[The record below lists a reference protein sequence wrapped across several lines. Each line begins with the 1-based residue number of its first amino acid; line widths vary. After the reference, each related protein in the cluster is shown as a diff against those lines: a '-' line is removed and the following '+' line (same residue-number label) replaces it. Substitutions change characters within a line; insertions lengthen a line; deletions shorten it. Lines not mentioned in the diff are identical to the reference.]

1 MDSTATA
8 AAAAQAQPVLLVT
21 NDDGIDA
28 PGLRFL
34 VDQLV
39 AAGRYRVLVCAPDT
53 DKSGVSHCITW
64 RPALRCKRVDISGA
78 TAFGVSGTPADC
90 ASLGISG
97 KLFDG
102 VVPDLVL
109 SGINIGN
116 NCGYHVIYS
125 GTVAGAR
132 EAFLYGIP
140 AMAMSYDWFF
150 SFTADQTIRILASI
164 MVVSILQYM
173 LYNTLE
179 PKSVFV
185 ESFEAFNK
193 WVAGQSSVNDL
204 KVSAEVCMPLINTI
218 VTEIKNGTYPKGSFL
233 NVDVPT
239 DAAHH
244 KGYRITKQGKYMAR
258 ISWEQTVYKKP
269 AVESYQTANMDVD
282 GEKDSELVTPS
293 ENDLLFKRVIVGR
306 SSDEVEGDDM
316 DHKSLVDGYITVTP
330 LGALSRTEPDAIPY
344 FKACVSRLVGDFS
357 SLGPSFSRSRVA

>member
-1 MDSTATA
+1 MDSTA
-8 AAAAQAQPVLLVT
+8 AAAATAAAPVLLVT

-53 DKSGVSHCITW
+53 DKSGVSHSISW
-64 RPALRCKRVDISGA
+64 RTALRCKRVDITGA

-90 ASLGISG
+90 TSLGISG

-102 VVPDLVL
+102 LVPDLVL

-140 AMAMSYDWFF
+140 AIAMSYDW
-150 SFTADQTIRILASI
+150 
-164 MVVSILQYM
+164 
-173 LYNTLE
+173 
-179 PKSVFV
+179 
-185 ESFEAFNK
+185 
-193 WVAGQSSVNDL
+193 VAGRSSVSDL
-204 KVSAEVCMPLINTI
+204 KVSAEVCMPLINAI
-218 VTEIKNGTYPKGSFL
+218 VTEIKNGTYPQGSFL

-244 KGYRITKQGKYMAR
+244 KGYKITKQGTYMAR

-282 GEKDSELVTPS
+282 GDKDSELVTS
-293 ENDLLFKRVIVGR
+293 ADDLLFKRVIVGR
-306 SSDEVEGDDM
+306 SSDGVEGEEM
-316 DHKSLVDGYITVTP
+316 DHNSLVDGYITVTP

-344 FKACVSRLVGDFS
+344 FKACVSRL
-357 SLGPSFSRSRVA
+357 

>member
-1 MDSTATA
+1 MDSTA
-8 AAAAQAQPVLLVT
+8 AAAAAAAPVLLVT

-39 AAGRYRVLVCAPDT
+39 AARRYRVLVCAPDT

-102 VVPDLVL
+102 LIPDLVL

-140 AMAMSYDWFF
+140 AIAMSYDW
-150 SFTADQTIRILASI
+150 
-164 MVVSILQYM
+164 
-173 LYNTLE
+173 
-179 PKSVFV
+179 
-185 ESFEAFNK
+185 
-193 WVAGQSSVNDL
+193 VAGKSSVNDL
-204 KVSAEVCMPLINTI
+204 KVSAEVCMPLINAI

-244 KGYRITKQGKYMAR
+244 KGYKITKQGKYLAR

-282 GEKDSELVTPS
+282 GEKDSELATSS

-306 SSDEVEGDDM
+306 SSDEVEGEDM
-316 DHKSLVDGYITVTP
+316 DHKSLADGYITVTP
-330 LGALSRTEPDAIPY
+330 LGALSRAEPDAIPY
-344 FKACVSRLVGDFS
+344 FKACVSRL
-357 SLGPSFSRSRVA
+357 

>member
-1 MDSTATA
+1 MLRSQSRMESTTAAATA
-8 AAAAQAQPVLLVT
+8 AAAPAPVLLVT

-34 VDQLV
+34 VDRLV

-64 RPALRCKRVDISGA
+64 RPALRCKHVDIIGA

-102 VVPDLVL
+102 LVPDLVL

-140 AMAMSYDWFF
+140 AIAMSYDW
-150 SFTADQTIRILASI
+150 
-164 MVVSILQYM
+164 
-173 LYNTLE
+173 
-179 PKSVFV
+179 
-185 ESFEAFNK
+185 
-193 WVAGQSSVNDL
+193 VAGRSSVNDL
-204 KVSAEVCMPLINTI
+204 KVSAEVCMPLINAI
-218 VTEIKNGTYPKGSFL
+218 VTEIKNGTYPQGSFL

-244 KGYRITKQGKYMAR
+244 KGYKITKQGTYMAR

-282 GEKDSELVTPS
+282 GEKDSELVTS

-306 SSDEVEGDDM
+306 SSNGVEGEET
-316 DHKSLVDGYITVTP
+316 DHNSLVDGYITVTP

-344 FKACVSRLVGDFS
+344 FKACVSRLVDNFS
-357 SLGPSFSRSRVA
+357 SPGSSFSRSRG

>member
-1 MDSTATA
+1 MDSTAA
-8 AAAAQAQPVLLVT
+8 AAPPSPSPPVLLVT

-102 VVPDLVL
+102 LIPDLVL

-116 NCGYHVIYS
+116 NCGYHHLLWNS
-125 GTVAGAR
+125 
-132 EAFLYGIP
+132 
-140 AMAMSYDWFF
+140 
-150 SFTADQTIRILASI
+150 
-164 MVVSILQYM
+164 
-173 LYNTLE
+173 
-179 PKSVFV
+179 K
-185 ESFEAFNK
+185 
-193 WVAGQSSVNDL
+193 SSVNDL
-204 KVSAEVCMPLINTI
+204 KVSAEVCMPLINAI
-218 VTEIKNGTYPKGSFL
+218 VTEIMNRTYPQGSFL

-244 KGYRITKQGKYMAR
+244 KGYKITKQGKYMAR

-282 GEKDSELVTPS
+282 GEKDNELATSS

-306 SSDEVEGDDM
+306 SSDEVEGEDM

-344 FKACVSRLVGDFS
+344 FKACVSRLVDNFS
-357 SLGPSFSRSRVA
+357 SLGPSFSRSRVG